1 MRFENIKTL
10 PYRERESENQDIK
23 PEPNNET
30 ILGKIRKKTGAI
42 ARGMVLAGG
51 LSVSSCNFEKY
62 SPRADSSHQP
72 TELALHLYE
81 TKLSESE
88 YSKLCQ
94 DNPEKA
100 FVTSPLYKH
109 ENWLATSLKQAAEK
123 DPFLALEYASRYQ
136 DNPGYDLII
145 SSTINSLKEL
155 DKKSHAAGDEYP
167 TNSDYILNQHI
178 SAWINTSQAH
188 ELLEARRNN
197 EYFFVPHFK
206 EIFQSMEGL
215 KIGLE
220 EIKLAAK
227 SNPRLVLEYL
237 DPYLSE
243 PWAEEP
249 IKTAALKE
257 PSAFFNYIFLESKN
271 NKQDKESRDKLVI
284 EIADSRPD
292 AAVIGAAFNDEVISV
307 TDCKETAEGQK
318 LMSVLENSNNK
329 NLKLIPEIR
338 RMIFSGEIGYS
349 ESQKIV
355 LLLDNI
361 SSGKMTKK
369 EAIETVKNP
378 EEYFKVL
385 IDIVKNP
392 NHSSIFLT
400 EDYMSKGALSAIEKI
415 NNLHERPERER
426 FASLNGA
433 NAEKLY
439 FTLTYGEEEIFTS
452 SFNGI
457 FNRLITAL
465 KNEDLSGAKLL
476 EQENF
481 TKFRTFIRICT
492 EFGRWNDFLMTM
504 NPAEQNKLSQLFIS
518 GIDKAK
524 EPIREAVAIAEA
536 INATSDPLT
545 LDLFRKEI
553 KNQIALMRD
562 TQKPEIEI
570 LYNLIATTFSQNGGD
585 DTWLKEIEKT
595 YKLSSLSQIKSA
607 ELFNQNKLNIQ
618 EYFFYNDEDG
628 KTSFTNFLSEYKK
641 GGDWSVEDMGT
652 YVTINSHNNE
662 RGIKIYANKPEAEI
676 DGSEKIAEELKKQD
690 IKTLVVVHRGHSYH
704 AQETIKRIPTI
715 AKIVSLGSCGGYRNL
730 SAVLEKA
737 PNAHII
743 STKGTGTKYVN
754 DPLFKMLN
762 EEILSGHDITWSDFW
777 EKARKKVGDGR
788 FNDYVAPNKNFGVI
802 FIKAYNEALQKQSLA
817 QKQ

>member
-1 MRFENIKTL
+1 MKFENIK
-10 PYRERESENQDIK
+10 PSPSKKQESGHENTE
-23 PEPNNET
+23 PESDNET
-30 ILGKIRKKTGAI
+30 VLGKIRKKTGAI
-42 ARGMVLAGG
+42 ARGMVLVGG
-51 LSVSSCNFEKY
+51 LSVSSCNFDKY

-72 TELALHLYE
+72 TELALRLYE

-109 ENWLATSLKQAAEK
+109 ENWLATSLKQAAQK

-136 DNPGYDLII
+136 ANSGYDLII
-145 SSTINSLKEL
+145 SSAINSLKEL
-155 DKKSHAAGDEYP
+155 DKKSHAAGDEYSI
-167 TNSDYILNQHI
+167 NSDYILTKYI
-178 SAWINTSQAH
+178 SAWINTSRAH

-206 EIFQSMEGL
+206 EISQSKEGL
-215 KIGLE
+215 EIGLK

-227 SNPRLVLEYL
+227 SNPRLVLQYL
-237 DPYLSE
+237 NQYLSE
-243 PWAEEP
+243 PWAEEV

-257 PSAFFNYIFLESKN
+257 PLEFFDNIFLESKD
-271 NKQDKESRDKLVI
+271 NKQNKESRDKLII
-284 EIADSRPD
+284 ETANSRPD
-292 AAVIGAAFNDEVISV
+292 AAVIGAAFNDGEVTAAYFESEPGKKLISI
-307 TDCKETAEGQK
+307 
-318 LMSVLENSNNK
+318 LENSNNK

-338 RMIFSGEIGYS
+338 KMVFSGEIKYS
-349 ESQKIV
+349 ESRKIV

-361 SSGKMTKK
+361 SSGEITIQ
-369 EAIETVKNP
+369 EALKTIKNP

-385 IDIVKNP
+385 INIIKNP
-392 NHSSIFLT
+392 NHSTFTLA
-400 EDYMSKGALSAIEKI
+400 EDYMSKGTLSAIEKI
-415 NNLHERPERER
+415 NNLHEHSDQER

-433 NAEKLY
+433 SAEKLY
-439 FTLTYGEEEIFTS
+439 FTISYGEEEIFTS

-457 FNRLITAL
+457 FNRLLVSL
-465 KNEDLSGAKLL
+465 KNENLSGAKLL

-481 TKFRTFIRICT
+481 AKFRTFIRTCT

-504 NPAEQNKLSQLFIS
+504 SPAEQNQLSQLFIA
-518 GIDKAK
+518 GVDKAK
-524 EPIREAVAIAEA
+524 EPVREAVAIAEA
-536 INATSDPLT
+536 INATSNPLI
-545 LDLFRKEI
+545 LNLFEKEI
-553 KNQIALMRD
+553 KNQIVLMQN
-562 TQKPEIEI
+562 TKNSEIGI
-570 LYNLIATTFSQNGGD
+570 LYNLIATTFAQKGGND
-585 DTWLKEIEKT
+585 KWLKEIEKT
-595 YKLSSLSQIKSA
+595 YKLPSLSQLKSS

-618 EYFFYNDEDG
+618 EYFFYDDKDG

-641 GGDWSVEDMGT
+641 GNGWSIEDMGS
-652 YVTINSHNNE
+652 YVVINSHNNE
-662 RGIKIYANKPEAEI
+662 RGIKIYANKPESET
-676 DGSEKIAEELKKQD
+676 DGPEKIAQELKKQD

-704 AQETIKRIPTI
+704 APETIKRIPSI

-762 EEILSGHDITWSDFW
+762 EEIISGHDIVWSDFW
-777 EKARKKVGDGR
+777 EKARKKIGDDR
-788 FNDYVAPNKNFGVI
+788 FNEYVAPNKNFGAI
-802 FIKAYNEALQKQSLA
+802 FIKAYNEALQK
-817 QKQ
+817 